1 MPQCIPQ
8 NCFEE
13 NIVGGHLIP
22 LEEIGKCIIEPK
34 IKPNPLSMLVFDGEN
49 IKIYDIRIRFLMIFS
64 VQIDFITSD
73 TIVDIDFINDNS
85 ILLLCQTKL
94 IKYNIIEK
102 TVIILTEYIYLLLLF
117 LDYLDSILQ
126 YE

>member
-13 NIVGGHLIP
+13 NIVGGQLIP

-64 VQIDFITSD
+64 VKTQFITSD
-73 TIVDIDFINDNS
+73 TIVDIDFINNNS

-94 IKYNIIEK
+94 IKYNIEDKAI
-102 TVIILTEYIYLLLLF
+102 IILTEYILLTLF
-117 LDYLDSILQ
+117 IDYLDNTLQ
-126 YE
+126 YK

>member
-13 NIVGGHLIP
+13 NIVGGQLIP

-64 VQIDFITSD
+64 VKTQFITSD
-73 TIVDIDFINDNS
+73 SIVDIDFINNNS

-94 IKYNIIEK
+94 IKYNIEDKAI
-102 TVIILTEYIYLLLLF
+102 IILTEYIL
-117 LDYLDSILQ
+117 
-126 YE
+126 